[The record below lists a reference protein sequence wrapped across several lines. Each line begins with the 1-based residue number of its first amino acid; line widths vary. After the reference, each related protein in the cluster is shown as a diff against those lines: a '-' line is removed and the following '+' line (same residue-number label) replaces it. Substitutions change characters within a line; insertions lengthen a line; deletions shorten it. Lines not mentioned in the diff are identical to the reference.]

1 MKHTALYTDNLETAR
16 KNDELNEYR
25 ESLTANLECKE
36 FIEKSVRD
44 NYDGMHLNPA
54 VMDSA
59 ISKFGYDRVFFI
71 LANTL
76 QHKDYDG
83 RFSTKN
89 KIWAKEMYIP
99 KDKNRCFYVVET
111 HPAILDGVIDLVR
124 KKYADLNL
132 YDKSHCVSPTALD
145 FENKIMVLN
154 PIGIKD
160 EYKKPEYQLFL
171 AQSGFGC
178 SPTAHGRQ
186 VFGMFL
192 YDGEQTHFERSRFIG
207 ALKPE
212 YIPSWA
218 KQKIKE
224 FQKPSVKEQLT
235 QKPTQNSTPEKTNK
249 DKGAR

>member
-1 MKHTALYTDNLETAR
+1 MKHIALYTDNLETAR
-16 KNDELNEYR
+16 NNDELNEYR

-36 FIEKSVRD
+36 FIEKSVSE
-44 NYDGMHLNPA
+44 NYDGMKLNPS
-54 VMDSA
+54 VMDSV
-59 ISKFGYDRVFFI
+59 ISKFGFDRVFFV

-83 RFSTKN
+83 RFSEKN
-89 KIWAKEMYIP
+89 KIWAKDIYIP
-99 KDKNRCFYVVET
+99 EDKNRCFYVVET
-111 HPAILDGVIDLVR
+111 HPAVLDGVVDLVR

-132 YDKSHCVSPTALD
+132 YDKSHCVPSTELD
-145 FENKIMVLN
+145 FTNKIMVLN
-154 PIGIKD
+154 PMGIKD

-178 SPTAHGRQ
+178 TPTARGRQ
-186 VFGMFL
+186 VFGIFL

-212 YIPSWA
+212 YIPKWA
-218 KQKIKE
+218 KQKVKE
-224 FQKPSVKEQLT
+224 LQKPSVTKQLA
-235 QKPTQNSTPEKTNK
+235 QKPVQNSTHVKAKK